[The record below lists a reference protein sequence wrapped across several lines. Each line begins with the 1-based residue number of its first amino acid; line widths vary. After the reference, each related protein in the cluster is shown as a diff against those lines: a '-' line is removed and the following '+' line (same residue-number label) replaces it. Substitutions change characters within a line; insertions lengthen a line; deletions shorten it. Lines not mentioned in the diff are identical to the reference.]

1 MAFINAGT
9 PLPPLIVCG
18 IHVWAYLDLWGEDC
32 MHVEA
37 VGWCWESLLIALSSY
52 SIKRGLWI
60 KPEPAEEL
68 SLGRQLTPRI
78 PCLCSPWIEWQEAHH
93 AHSAFTWF
101 LRIWTPVLRLILW
114 LLSHYEYSQTL
125 IMSYNISNIL
135 KNVQGHWLQYK
146 RIQSETV
153 ARKKTNHQVLFINS
167 TSFRK
172 IMFCFL
178 LINNILSAK
187 RN

>member
-1 MAFINAGT
+1 MLG
-9 PLPPLIVCG
+9 LPSTHLLCVVYMCG
-18 IHVWAYLDLWGEDC
+18 HIWMYEGRMC

-52 SIKRGLWI
+52 SIKHGLWI

-68 SLGRQLTPRI
+68 SLGRQLAPSI
-78 PCLCSPWIEWQEAHH
+78 PCLCSPRIEWQEAHH
-93 AHSAFTWF
+93 AHSAFIWF

-114 LLSHYEYSQTL
+114 LQSHCEYSQTL

-135 KNVQGHWLQYK
+135 KNVQGHWLQYQ

-153 ARKKTNHQVLFINS
+153 ARKKQIIRFYLSIQPAPEKKSSILLFY
-167 TSFRK
+167 
-172 IMFCFL
+172 
-178 LINNILSAK
+178 
-187 RN
+187 